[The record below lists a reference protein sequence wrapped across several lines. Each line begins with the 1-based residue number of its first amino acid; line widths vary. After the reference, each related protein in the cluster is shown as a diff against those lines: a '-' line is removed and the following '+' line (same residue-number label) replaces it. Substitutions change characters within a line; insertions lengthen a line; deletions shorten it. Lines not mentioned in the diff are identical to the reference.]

1 MAMYQIL
8 LPAPMYCN
16 EDVATNWRVFQD
28 AHENFAL
35 AAQLSD
41 KLAEVQAATLQTI
54 TFFKECKQIVNCLG
68 LTNGELKKSS
78 TIFYKLQQHFVT
90 AHNILY
96 ERYH

>member
-8 LPAPMYCN
+8 PPAPMYCN
-16 EDVATNWRVFQD
+16 EDVAMNWKVFQD

-54 TFFKECKQIVNCLG
+54 IFKECKQILNCLG
-68 LTNGELKKSS
+68 LTNEELGRV
-78 TIFYKLQQHFVT
+78 LQYFT
-90 AHNILY
+90 NYNSIL
-96 ERYH
+96 